1 MESILSKLL
10 GAKLKEPSNSILFI
24 SKQAFGLLTKRE
36 KTNTFAVILIQ
47 IFLSLLDLLGV
58 VLFGILGSL
67 TINGLTSKNPG
78 DKTMFVLTQLNIDD
92 KPLQQQVIYIALL
105 GTILLTIKTFFS
117 LYFTKRSLHF
127 LSRRAAEISSVLI
140 SKLLSKSLIYIQGK
154 SIQKTIYMATEGVT
168 AITVGIIGSL
178 VYLISDVSLL
188 IVLAIGLFYVD
199 ALIALTTFCIFGSV
213 AFLLYKF
220 MHKNMLKYGKVQH
233 ELEIKSAEK
242 IGEIISSYRELFVKN
257 RRNFYA
263 KEIRELRFSLSSA
276 IADLT
281 FYQRI
286 SKYVLEL
293 TIIVSALL
301 MSMIQFSTQTS
312 ARAVGVLSI
321 FLIASTRIGP
331 AVLRIQQ
338 VFLTI
343 KASFGTADSTLQ
355 LLEELNQNNDYA
367 LQDSP
372 MVLDH
377 AGFQAEVSLEKVYFS
392 YSKKELFAVSD
403 VTFMIKPG
411 TITSIVG
418 TSGAGKTTLVD
429 LILGI
434 IAPDNG
440 KVIINGL
447 SPALAINKWP
457 GAISYVPQDTIIIN
471 GTIKENVALGY
482 TGEEIDDQRILES
495 LRIAQL
501 SDYIKEL
508 PDGIDSYVGDRG
520 VRISGGQ
527 RQRLGIAR
535 AMFTKPSLLV
545 LDEATSSLDGITESY
560 ISESIQA
567 MRGDVTVIMIAHRLS
582 TVRQS
587 DLVVYL
593 DKGKV
598 IATGSFDEVRIN
610 VPNFDEQAKLM
621 GL

>member
-1 MESILSKLL
+1 MARS
-10 GAKLKEPSNSILFI
+10 KEPSNSILFI
-24 SKQAFGLLTKRE
+24 SRQAFGLLTKRE

-47 IFLSLLDLLGV
+47 IFLSVLDLLGV
-58 VLFGILGSL
+58 ALFGILGSL

-127 LSRRAAEISSVLI
+127 LSRRSAEISSVLI
-140 SKLLSKSLIYIQGK
+140 AKLLSKSLIYIQGK

-188 IVLAIGLFYVD
+188 IVLAIGLIYVD
-199 ALIALTTFCIFGSV
+199 TLIALITFCIFGSV

-220 MHKNMLKYGKVQH
+220 MHKNMSKYGKVQY

-343 KASFGTADSTLQ
+343 KASFGTAASTLQ

-367 LQDSP
+367 PQDSP

-377 AGFQAEVSLEKVYFS
+377 AGFQAEVSLEKVCFS

-482 TGEEIDDQRILES
+482 TGDEIDNQRIHES

-501 SDYIKEL
+501 SDYIDEL
-508 PDGIDSYVGDRG
+508 PDGINSYVGDRG

-587 DLVVYL
+587 DLVVNL

-598 IATGSFDEVRIN
+598 IATGSFNEVRSS

>member
-1 MESILSKLL
+1 MPNFLGSKL
-10 GAKLKEPSNSILFI
+10 KKESNSIFFI
-24 SKQAFGLLTKRE
+24 STRAFGLLTKRE
-36 KTNTFAVILIQ
+36 RINIFLVILIQ
-47 IFLSLLDLLGV
+47 IFLSFLDLLGV

-67 TINGLTSKNPG
+67 TINGLTAKNPG
-78 DKTMFVLTQLNIDD
+78 NKTQFVLRYLNVSD
-92 KPLQQQVIYIALL
+92 KPLQQQIILIAIL
-105 GTILLTIKTFFS
+105 GTILLIIKTGFS

-154 SIQKTIYMATEGVT
+154 SIQKTIYIATEGVT

-178 VYLISDVSLL
+178 VYLISDISLL
-188 IVLAIGLFYVD
+188 LVLTLGLFFVD
-199 ALIALTTFCIFGSV
+199 PLIALSTICIFGIV

-220 MHKNMLKYGKVQH
+220 MHKNMSKYGQVQY

-263 KEIRELRFSLSSA
+263 KEIRELRLNLSSA

-312 ARAVGVLSI
+312 AHAVGVLSI

-343 KASFGTADSTLQ
+343 KASFGTARSTFE
-355 LLEELNQNNDYA
+355 LLDELNQGPVIS

-372 MVLDH
+372 MVVNH
-377 AGFQAEVSLEKVYFS
+377 AGFLAQVSLDKVSFS
-392 YSKKELFAVSD
+392 YSNKEIFAVSE
-403 VTFMIKPG
+403 VTFDIKPG

-434 IAPDNG
+434 ITPDQG
-440 KVIINGL
+440 RITISSL

-471 GTIKENVALGY
+471 GTIMENVALGY
-482 TGEEIDDQRILES
+482 TGKEFDEHRIYES
-495 LRIAQL
+495 LKIAQL
-501 SDYIKEL
+501 SDFVNEL
-508 PDGIDSYVGDRG
+508 PEGVNAYVGDRG

-545 LDEATSSLDGITESY
+545 LDEATSSLDGVTESY

-582 TVRQS
+582 TVRDS
-587 DLVVYL
+587 DLVIYM

-598 IATGSFDEVRIN
+598 ISTGTFEEVRAK

>member
-1 MESILSKLL
+1 LSKLRR
-10 GAKLKEPSNSILFI
+10 AKPKEPSNSILFI
-24 SKQAFGLLTKRE
+24 SRQAFGLLTKRE

-47 IFLSLLDLLGV
+47 IFLSVLDLLGV
-58 VLFGILGSL
+58 ALFGILGSL

-92 KPLQQQVIYIALL
+92 KPLQQQVMYIALL

-140 SKLLSKSLIYIQGK
+140 AKLLSKSLIYIQGK

-188 IVLAIGLFYVD
+188 IVLAIGLIYVD
-199 ALIALTTFCIFGSV
+199 TLIALITFCIFGSV

-220 MHKNMLKYGKVQH
+220 MHKNMSKYGKVQY

-321 FLIASTRIGP
+321 FLLASTRIGP

-343 KASFGTADSTLQ
+343 KASFGTAASTLQ

-367 LQDSP
+367 PQDSP

-377 AGFQAEVSLEKVYFS
+377 AGFQAEVSLEKVCFS

-482 TGEEIDDQRILES
+482 SGDEIDNQRIHES

-501 SDYIKEL
+501 SDYINEL
-508 PDGIDSYVGDRG
+508 PDGINSYVGDRG

-598 IATGSFDEVRIN
+598 IATGSFNEVRSS

>member
-10 GAKLKEPSNSILFI
+10 GAKLKEPSNSVLFI

-140 SKLLSKSLIYIQGK
+140 SKLLAKSLVYIQGK

-293 TIIVSALL
+293 TIIISALL

-343 KASFGTADSTLQ
+343 KASFGTAASTLQ
-355 LLEELNQNNDYA
+355 LLEELNQENDYA

-377 AGFQAEVSLEKVYFS
+377 AGFQAQVSLEKVSFS
-392 YSKKELFAVSD
+392 YSKKELFAVVD

-471 GTIKENVALGY
+471 GTIRENVALGY
-482 TGEEIDDQRILES
+482 TGDEIDDQRIHES

-501 SDYIKEL
+501 SDYINEL
-508 PDGIDSYVGDRG
+508 PDGINSYVGDRG

-598 IATGSFDEVRIN
+598 IATGSFDEVRIR